1 LAKKE
6 NGEKKGILLSA
17 KGSGTFWGKGQ
28 RVQCTMVQNW
38 AAKIVGI
45 QLGPNI

>member
-6 NGEKKGILLSA
+6 NGGKKGDFTQREGKWDI
-17 KGSGTFWGKGQ
+17 WGKGHQ
-28 RVQCTMVQNW
+28 VQCTMVQNW

-45 QLGPNI
+45 QLGPI